1 MQRLLIT
8 NISILISTKGNGMD
22 TMGTDIDDVESA
34 VIDLDDADTMALIDG
49 MRNAKPSGEIKRK
62 IDNYK
67 VYLKERKWRIVYN
80 RRWRAEH
87 VEHRREYER
96 QYRSR
101 PEVKAR
107 ARARKKEKYHSDA
120 EYREKVLAR
129 NRARRAAW
137 SPEKKAE
144 ENRKQ
149 AERARSRR
157 AKKRAEKA
165 KLEAKRKKAR
175 EHARGV
181 KAAWTPEQREEHK
194 RKQREYQREWRAQKA
209 EKAE

>member
-1 MQRLLIT
+1 MC
-8 NISILISTKGNGMD
+8 NDM
-22 TMGTDIDDVESA
+22 ESMS
-34 VIDLDDADTMALIDG
+34 IDLDDADTMALIEE
-49 MRNAKPSGEIKRK
+49 MRNAKPSGEIKKK

-67 VYLKERKWRIVYN
+67 VYLNERKWRIAYN

-120 EYREKVLAR
+120 EYREKVLAG

-137 SPEKKAE
+137 SPEKRAE

-149 AERARSRR
+149 AERARKRR

-165 KLEAKRKKAR
+165 KREAKRKLAR
-175 EHARGV
+175 ERARAV
-181 KAAWTPEQREEHK
+181 MAAWTPEQREVYNQ
-194 RKQREYQREWRAQKA
+194 KQRERRRRKA
-209 EKAE
+209 AENE